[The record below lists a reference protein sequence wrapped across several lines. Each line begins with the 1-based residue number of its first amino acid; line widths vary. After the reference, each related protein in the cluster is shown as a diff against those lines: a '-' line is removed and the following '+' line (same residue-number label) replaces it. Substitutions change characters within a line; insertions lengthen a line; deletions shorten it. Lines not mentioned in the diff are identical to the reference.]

1 MQIKKQF
8 LNYQNAQKYAS
19 KLEEAKI

>member
-19 KLEEAKI
+19 KLEEAEI